1 MSGKVI
7 KMSKG
12 HKRHNYENRVDL
24 VGEYRWGDAGQVIL
38 FIIFVIGMVSDL
50 FFIKVSSSWQDAI
63 PWYLPVII
71 FIPLIFIS
79 AYLVKSGLKKVFKE
93 ERKELEV
100 IKSGVFGIVR
110 HPIYLG
116 SILIFL
122 SFVILSLSL
131 VSLIIW
137 FVIIVFY
144 YFICRYEE
152 KLLIRRLGKKYRD
165 YMKEVPMLIPRIWGK

>member
-1 MSGKVI
+1 MN
-7 KMSKG
+7 KG
-12 HKRHNYENRVDL
+12 HKRHNYEKRVDL
-24 VGEYRWGDAGQVIL
+24 AGEYRWGDAGQIIL
-38 FIIFVIGMVSDL
+38 FIIFIIGMISDL

-63 PWYLPVII
+63 PWYFPVII

-79 AYLVKSGLKKVFKE
+79 GYLVQSGLKKVFKE

-100 IKSGVFGIVR
+100 IISGIFGIVR

-137 FVIIVFY
+137 FVIIIFY
-144 YFICRYEE
+144 YYLCTYEE
-152 KLLIRRLGKKYRD
+152 RLLIGKLGKKYRD
-165 YMKEVPMLIPRIWGK
+165 YMKEVPMLIPRIWRK